1 MTIPV
6 IIVLGGTGAG
16 KSALAV
22 ALAQAVGAE
31 VISADA
37 MALYRDMNIGT
48 AKPSVAEQGGIAH
61 HCLDCVAVDSPCD
74 ITRWLAMADAAT
86 AAIHGRGRRVIVAG
100 GSPLYIKAYL
110 EGLSTGAPGDPAVR
124 AQWQQRYES
133 EGGERLLAEL
143 RDIDPDYAAQRHPND
158 RRRIIRALE
167 VHQITGRPFSSFHVT
182 DGHRRDCYRT
192 LLLGLAWPR
201 EELHRRINARVKAM
215 FAAGLIDEV
224 ASLRDRLGDQARQA
238 VGYKEVIA
246 HLDGRYDR
254 EEAIYRVARA
264 TRLLAK
270 QQRTWFK
277 RFTDIIWLDGAGD
290 DLTPRAQTL
299 AEDFLKTGSH

>member
-1 MTIPV
+1 MTIAVV
-6 IIVLGGTGAG
+6 IVVGGTGAG

-22 ALAQAVGAE
+22 ALAQALTGE
-31 VISADA
+31 VVSADA
-37 MALYRDMNIGT
+37 MALYREMDIGT
-48 AKPSVAEQGGIAH
+48 AKPSLAEQGGVRH
-61 HCLDCVAVDSPCD
+61 HCLDCVPVDSPCD
-74 ITRWLAMADAAT
+74 ITRWLAMADDASAE
-86 AAIHGRGRRVIVAG
+86 IHARGHRVIVAG

-110 EGLSTGAPGDPAVR
+110 EGLSTGAPGDPAIR
-124 AQWQQRYES
+124 THWQQRYDA

-143 RDIDPDYAAQRHPND
+143 QAVDPEYAAQRHAND
-158 RRRIIRALE
+158 RRRIVRALE

-215 FAAGLIDEV
+215 FAAGLVEEV
-224 ASLRDRLGDQARQA
+224 AALRHRLGDQARQA

-246 HLDGRYDR
+246 HLDGAYDR

-277 RFTDIIWLDGAGD
+277 RFADIVWLDGAAQ
-290 DLTPRAQTL
+290 DLTQQALHLAQ
-299 AEDFLKTGSH
+299 DFLAR